1 MHEYTIYSYLDIGFF
16 KTKKNGLCL
25 DNGNIKVYD
34 EEMCKRAA
42 DELDMNYGGW
52 FWSMVHPSGCHQG
65 WDESVYYN
73 TEETG
78 ARAHNAAQI
87 CKITGKEKNVLLHLF
102 IMLYSIHTFR
112 IKIKDIY

>member
-1 MHEYTIYSYLDIGFF
+1 M
-16 KTKKNGLCL
+16 C
-25 DNGNIKVYD
+25 D

-42 DELDMNYGGW
+42 EELEMNYGGW
-52 FWSMVHPSGCHQG
+52 FWSNVHPGGCHQG

-87 CKITGKEKNVLLHLF
+87 CKITGKEKKFSFHCLYNAILF
-102 IMLYSIHTFR
+102 P
-112 IKIKDIY
+112 DQD